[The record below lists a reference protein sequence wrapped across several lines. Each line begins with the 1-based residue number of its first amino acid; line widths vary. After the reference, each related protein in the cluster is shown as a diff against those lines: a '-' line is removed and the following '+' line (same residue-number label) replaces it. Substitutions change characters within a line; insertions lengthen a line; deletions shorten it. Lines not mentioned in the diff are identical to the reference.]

1 LKAAITSPQ
10 RKQGFFRPCL
20 RCGLV
25 NPSEE
30 GDCMQIFRSATI
42 VVQRDPEGAL
52 ALILDVPDRSVN
64 VLNRQVMADLDAALD
79 RVAENKAPLLIVR
92 SGKKSGFIAGADL
105 QEFLSIRDA
114 ASAEAVSAR
123 GQELFAKLAAVAMP
137 TIAAISGACLGGGLE
152 LALACDYRLVFDK
165 SSTQLGLPE
174 VELGLLPAW
183 GGTQR
188 LPRVIGLERAL
199 RVILD
204 RKRLNASEAF
214 RWGLADAIAA
224 TESELREQLARLA
237 VRAVGEGKRRS
248 VRLPLRTWRQRIL
261 ESNPLGRRVLFKATE
276 RLMRRKAWDD
286 MPAPFAALEAIRT
299 GVMDGMAAGLAA
311 ERSAAG
317 RLAVSTACRN
327 LIGLFFQTQKS
338 DKIPEELR
346 GVQPTEVRRVGVVGA
361 GTMGAGIA
369 QLAAFKGCK
378 VVVHDVSQAA
388 LDAGLE
394 RIEGLFRKAVERR
407 LLTEP
412 ESVERLSAIQG
423 TLRWEGFD
431 NVDVVIEAAL
441 ENLDAKKAVFQ
452 ELEART
458 RPSTVLATNTSS
470 LPVARLQEGLRHPE
484 RVAGM
489 HFFNP
494 VHKMPLV
501 EVARAPASSTSAL
514 ATLMQL
520 AAQIGKTPVLVRDSP
535 GFAVNRILTPYLN
548 EAVLLVTEGMTIEQV
563 DRIMRRFG
571 MPMGPL
577 ELLDQIGLDIA
588 AHVALSM
595 QPVLAG
601 RFEPNVAF
609 EKMRE
614 AGLLGQ
620 KSGRGFYLHS
630 GKKTRINTQAQD
642 LLRAAKS
649 PSPSSAL
656 PPAARLTEGRERMVL
671 LMVNEAALALSEQLA
686 ANAET
691 LDLAMVLGAG
701 WAPHRGGPLRYADDR
716 RLADVVQSLNTLATR
731 HGRRFEPCAELKR
744 RAETN
749 EPFTQPLAALV

>member
-1 LKAAITSPQ
+1 
-10 RKQGFFRPCL
+10 
-20 RCGLV
+20 
-25 NPSEE
+25 
-30 GDCMQIFRSATI
+30 MQIFRSATI
-42 VVQRDPEGAL
+42 LVERDPEGAL
-52 ALILDVPDRSVN
+52 ALILDVPGRSVN
-64 VLNRQVMADLDAALD
+64 VLNRQVMADLDTALD
-79 RVAENKAPLLIVR
+79 RIAETRAPLLVVR
-92 SGKKSGFIAGADL
+92 SGKKSGFVAGADL
-105 QEFLSIRDA
+105 QEFLSIQDA
-114 ASAEAVSAR
+114 AGAEAVSAS
-123 GQELFAKLAAVAMP
+123 GQKLFSKLAAVPMP
-137 TIAAISGACLGGGLE
+137 TVAAISGACLGGGLE

-165 SSTQLGLPE
+165 SNTQLGLPE

-188 LPRVIGLERAL
+188 LPRAIGLERAL

-204 RKRLNASEAF
+204 RKRLNAAEAF
-214 RWGLADAIAA
+214 RWGLADALAA

-237 VRAVGEGKRRS
+237 IRAVGEGKRHS
-248 VRLPLRTWRQRIL
+248 GRLPLRTWRQRIL

-276 RLMRRKAWDD
+276 RLMRRRVWDD
-286 MPAPFAALEAIRT
+286 MPAPFEALEAIRT
-299 GVMDGMAAGLAA
+299 GILDGMAAGFAA

-317 RLAVSTACRN
+317 RLAVSSACRN
-327 LIGLFFQTQKS
+327 LISLFFQAQRS
-338 DKIPEELR
+338 DKLPEELR
-346 GVQPTEVRRVGVVGA
+346 GVQPGEVRRIGVVGA

-378 VVVHDVSQAA
+378 VVVQDLSQSA

-407 LLTEP
+407 LLSEP
-412 ESVERLSAIQG
+412 ESVERLAAIQG
-423 TLRWEGFD
+423 TLKWEGFD
-431 NVDVVIEAAL
+431 NVDVVVEAAL
-441 ENLDAKKAVFQ
+441 ENLDAKKAVFR
-452 ELEART
+452 ELEARI

-470 LPVARLQEGLRHPE
+470 LPVERLQEGLKHPE

-494 VHKMPLV
+494 VHKMPLI

-514 ATLMQL
+514 ATLMQWSVQL
-520 AAQIGKTPVLVRDSP
+520 GKTPVLVRDSP

-548 EAVLLVTEGMTIEQV
+548 EAVILVTEGMTIEQV
-563 DRIMRRFG
+563 DRVMKRFG

-609 EKMRE
+609 EKMRG

-620 KSGRGFYLHS
+620 KSGRGFYLYGS
-630 GKKTRINTQAQD
+630 KKPRINTQAQD

-649 PSPSSAL
+649 ASPTASL
-656 PPAARLTEGRERMVL
+656 PAAVRVTEARERMVL
-671 LMVNEAALALSEQLA
+671 LMVNEAALGLSEQLA
-686 ANAET
+686 GNAQT

-716 RLADVVQSLNTLATR
+716 GLADVVQSLASLAAR
-731 HGRRFEPCAELKR
+731 HGRRFEPCAELRR
-744 RAETN
+744 RATAN
-749 EPFTQPLAALV
+749 DPFTQPLPAMV

>member
-1 LKAAITSPQ
+1 
-10 RKQGFFRPCL
+10 
-20 RCGLV
+20 
-25 NPSEE
+25 
-30 GDCMQIFRSATI
+30 MQIFRSATI
-42 VVQRDPEGAL
+42 VVERDPEGAL
-52 ALILDVPDRSVN
+52 ALILDVPGRSVN

-79 RVAENKAPLLIVR
+79 SIASSKAPLLIVR

-105 QEFLSIRDA
+105 QEFLGIQDA
-114 ASAEAVSAR
+114 ASAEAVSAS
-123 GQELFAKLAAVAMP
+123 GQKLFAKLAAAPMP

-165 SSTQLGLPE
+165 PNTQLGLPE

-204 RKRLNASEAF
+204 RKRLNASEAY

-224 TESELREQLARLA
+224 TENELREQLARLA
-237 VRAVGEGKRRS
+237 VRAVGEGKRHPPHPPLYRGGWGG
-248 VRLPLRTWRQRIL
+248 PLRTWRQRLI

-276 RLMRRKAWDD
+276 RLMRRKVWDD
-286 MPAPFAALEAIRT
+286 MPAPFEALEAIRT
-299 GVMDGMAAGLAA
+299 GIQEGITAGFAS

-327 LIGLFFQTQKS
+327 LIHLFFQTQKS
-338 DKIPEELR
+338 DKLPEELR
-346 GVQPTEVRRVGVVGA
+346 GVAPAEVRRVGVVGA

-378 VVVHDVSQAA
+378 VVVQDVSQAA

-412 ESVERLSAIQG
+412 ESVERLAAIQG
-423 TLRWEGFD
+423 TLKWEGFET
-431 NVDVVIEAAL
+431 VDVVVEAAL
-441 ENLDAKKAVFQ
+441 EQLDAKKAVFR

-458 RPSTVLATNTSS
+458 RPDAVLATNTSS
-470 LPVARLQEGLRHPE
+470 LPVERLQEGLKHPE

-501 EVARAPASSTSAL
+501 EVARAPASSAAAL
-514 ATLMQL
+514 ATLMQWSVQL
-520 AAQIGKTPVLVRDSP
+520 GKTPVLVRDSP
-535 GFAVNRILTPYLN
+535 GFAVNRILIPYVN
-548 EAVLLVTEGMTIEQV
+548 EAVILVTEGLTIEQV
-563 DRIMRRFG
+563 DRVMKRFG

-577 ELLDQIGLDIA
+577 EMLDQVGLDIA
-588 AHVALSM
+588 AHVAQSM

-601 RFEPNVAF
+601 RFEPNAAF
-609 EKMRE
+609 EKMRS

-620 KSGRGFYLHS
+620 KSGRGFYLHN
-630 GKKTRINTQAQD
+630 GKKPKINTHAQE
-642 LLRAAKS
+642 LLRSEQSSS
-649 PSPSSAL
+649 PTAAL
-656 PPAARLTEGRERMVL
+656 PMTARVTEGRERMVL
-671 LMVNEAALALSEQLA
+671 LMVNEAALGLSEQLA

-691 LDLAMVLGAG
+691 IDLAMILGAG

-716 RLADVVQSLNTLATR
+716 GLANVVQSLTTLAAR

-744 RAETN
+744 RADAK
-749 EPFTQPLAALV
+749 EPFTQPLPALV